1 MTDNMLVAIET
12 VLSVVE
18 EENANLAAGDIP
30 AATALLSKKEAALA
44 GLSRLAPICERADG
58 STDACCAVEVS
69 DAVTRLNNT
78 LERNK
83 ELLQQAMTIQ
93 NYVVR
98 LLSDAA
104 LAAPHSAHYGQ
115 SGSYMTHG
123 RVSARAFRSN
133 A

>member
-1 MTDNMLVAIET
+1 MTDDVLVAIET

-18 EENANLAAGDIP
+18 EENARLAAGDIP
-30 AATALLSKKEAALA
+30 AATALLPKKEAALA
-44 GLSRLAPICERADG
+44 GLSRLTPTCERADG
-58 STDACCAVEVS
+58 PGDACCTVDVS
-69 DAVTRLNNT
+69 DAVTRLNAT
-78 LERNK
+78 LDRNK

-104 LAAPHSAHYGQ
+104 LATPHSAHYGQ
-115 SGSYMTHG
+115 SGSYMTNS
-123 RVSARAFRSN
+123 RVSARAFTSN